1 MCKINSKIINAD
13 MDKQTHL
20 AEISPEDSFAEHT
33 WSQNVRTHS
42 LTDIRTRLRYDYTLA
57 SRQQCD

>member
-1 MCKINSKIINAD
+1 

-20 AEISPEDSFAEHT
+20 AEISSEDSFAEHT